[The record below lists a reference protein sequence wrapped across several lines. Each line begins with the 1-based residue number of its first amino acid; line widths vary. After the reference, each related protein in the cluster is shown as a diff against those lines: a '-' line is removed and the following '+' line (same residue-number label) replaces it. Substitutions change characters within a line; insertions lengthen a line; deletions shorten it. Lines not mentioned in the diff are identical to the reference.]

1 MKIGGL
7 QKLTLLDYPGKVA
20 CTVFTVGC
28 NLRCPFC
35 HNAPLVTHIAH
46 TPTMDENE
54 FFSFLKKRQG
64 ILDGVTVS
72 GGEPTLMRDL
82 YDFIA
87 RIKDLGY
94 DVKLDTNGTDPDTVE
109 KLINNKMIDYVA
121 MDIKNSIEKYAI
133 TCGLDPDYDVS
144 KIKYTAKMLMEG
156 NLDFEFRTTL
166 VSPYH
171 TPNDFESIGQWLCGD
186 EKFYLQ
192 AFVDSGD
199 LVGTGVR
206 GILHNEACECLDKL
220 LPYVKNAQLR
230 GY

>member
-20 CTVFTVGC
+20 CTVFTLGC
-28 NLRCPFC
+28 NFRCPFC
-35 HNAPLVTHIAH
+35 HNAPLVTHISS
-46 TPTMDENE
+46 TPTMDESQ
-54 FFSFLKKRQG
+54 FFSFLQKRQG

-72 GGEPTLMRDL
+72 GGEPTLMSDL
-82 YDFIA
+82 YDFISK
-87 RIKDLGY
+87 IKDLGF

-121 MDIKNSIEKYAI
+121 MDIKNSPEKYAI
-133 TCGLDPDYDVS
+133 TSGLPQDYDIS
-144 KIKYTAKMLMEG
+144 KIKHTANMLMTG

-171 TPNDFESIGQWLCGD
+171 TPEDFVSIGQWLCGD
-186 EKFYLQ
+186 EKFFLQ

-206 GILHNEACECLDKL
+206 GILHKDAVECLDKL

>member
-1 MKIGGL
+1 MIIGGL
-7 QKLTLLDYPGKVA
+7 QKLTLLDFPGKVA
-20 CTVFTVGC
+20 CTVFTLGC

-46 TPTMDENE
+46 TPTMDESE

-64 ILDGVTVS
+64 ILDGVTIS

-87 RIKDLGY
+87 KIKCLGF

-109 KLINNKMIDYVA
+109 RLIKNKMIDYVA
-121 MDIKNSIEKYAI
+121 MDIKNSLEKYAI
-133 TCGLDPDYDVS
+133 TSGLDNLDIS
-144 KIKYTAKMLMEG
+144 KIKYTANMLMTG
-156 NLDFEFRTTL
+156 RLDFEFRTTL

-171 TPNDFESIGQWLCGD
+171 TPEDFESIGKWLSGN

-206 GILHNEACECLDKL
+206 GILHKDAVECLDKL

>member
-20 CTVFTVGC
+20 CTVFTLGC
-28 NLRCPFC
+28 NFRCPFC
-35 HNAPLVTHIAH
+35 HNAPLVTHIAG
-46 TPTMDENE
+46 TPTMDDSE

-72 GGEPTLMRDL
+72 GGEPTLMSDL
-82 YDFIA
+82 YDFISK
-87 RIKDLGY
+87 IKELGFC
-94 DVKLDTNGTDPDTVE
+94 VKLDTNGTDPDTVE
-109 KLINNKMIDYVA
+109 KLINSKMIDYVA
-121 MDIKNSIEKYAI
+121 MDIKNSPEKYAL
-133 TCGLDPDYDVS
+133 TSGLSPDYDIS
-144 KIKYTAKMLMEG
+144 KIKYTANMLMTG
-156 NLDFEFRTTL
+156 DLDFEFRTTL

-171 TPNDFESIGQWLCGD
+171 TPEDFESIGRWLQGD

-199 LVGTGVR
+199 LVGTGVL
-206 GILHNEACECLDKL
+206 GISHKDAVECLNKL

-230 GY
+230 SY